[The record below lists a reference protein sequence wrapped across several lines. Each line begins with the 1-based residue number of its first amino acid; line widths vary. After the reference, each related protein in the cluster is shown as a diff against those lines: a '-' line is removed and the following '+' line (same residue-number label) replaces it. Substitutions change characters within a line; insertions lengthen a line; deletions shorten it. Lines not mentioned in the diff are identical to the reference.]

1 MDVRISSIID
11 PSFYN
16 VHSYLKKESYTHYWF
31 AGSRAR

>member
-16 VHSYLKKESYTHYWF
+16 VHSYLPSIMKYNKKRRTIWNL
-31 AGSRAR
+31 